1 MPNAASVTPV
11 TLSCWS
17 GSCGTIDR
25 SAEAPQLTHLCSI
38 VEDNEA
44 NYALD
49 IKHKLRAT
57 DFVHIA
63 DCGLG

>member
-1 MPNAASVTPV
+1 MLLQWHQWLHHTGVAIV
-11 TLSCWS
+11 
-17 GSCGTIDR
+17 GTIDT
-25 SAEAPQLTHLCSI
+25 SEEAPQLTHLCST

-49 IKHKLRAT
+49 IKHKLRAM

-63 DCGLG
+63 DRGLG